1 MLRVV
6 APHCIGTPGAERH
19 AYQEEMAQVLSDV
32 CSSVESQRR
41 VAVVSAETHL
51 ADAEVDAEKA
61 GVQLAGT
68 EQEVLRV
75 RAACEGKAASAK
87 SAADGVVSAQQ
98 ALSAEERR
106 VEALA
111 NERACAEA
119 EKEEYEGVLQDTLTR
134 LKEGVKVW
142 REREKLLK
150 LLLNALGGLGLDRS
164 LLDALPVALK
174 TKAESR
180 GVFANLA
187 VTAAEEGLQKRISML
202 SEQAEG
208 MGRESTERVEA
219 AQRAQEA
226 LTAAQQ
232 AQSAALDEH
241 VAAQNTLFETETSM
255 QEAVACVKSA
265 KAEISQRS
273 TVLSESRVESSR
285 VSQLFAQFTQW
296 RDGPQDAPAASVMVV
311 ELADAAETP
320 GIAEVTKMT
329 DKVDMPKADAS
340 LAQAALVAG
349 A

>member
-1 MLRVV
+1 
-6 APHCIGTPGAERH
+6 
-19 AYQEEMAQVLSDV
+19 
-32 CSSVESQRR
+32 
-41 VAVVSAETHL
+41 
-51 ADAEVDAEKA
+51 
-61 GVQLAGT
+61 
-68 EQEVLRV
+68 
-75 RAACEGKAASAK
+75 
-87 SAADGVVSAQQ
+87 
-98 ALSAEERR
+98 
-106 VEALA
+106 
-111 NERACAEA
+111 
-119 EKEEYEGVLQDTLTR
+119 
-134 LKEGVKVW
+134 
-142 REREKLLK
+142 

-174 TKAESR
+174 TKAEAR

-226 LTAAQQ
+226 LTVAQQ

-241 VAAQNTLFETETSM
+241 VAAQNTLLETETSM

-265 KAEISQRS
+265 KDEIKKRS

-285 VSQLFAQFTQW
+285 VSQLFVQFTQW